1 MRRSAQVDTKG
12 LSYQDVLTKADHGD
26 IECLY
31 QSGLMH
37 HYGQG
42 VTKDPKRAFEDCMAV
57 ATQGHAGA
65 QAYVAYSYHS
75 GTLAVRRNY
84 RKAFYWYTL
93 SAEQGYRSAQF
104 SLASMHLYAK
114 GTHKNLGHAAR
125 WYKLAAQQG
134 CAESCFQ
141 LSRAYRFGKGVLQNV
156 TKSLEYLQK
165 AAQGDVAVAQYLLG
179 LEYLTAAYMRGDVDE
194 GLKWVESA
202 AENSYHDAEK
212 LLSEL
217 SSFQVL
223 NAKLAY
229 VCGLPQDSLLP
240 LRLKTL
246 IRLEQT
252 ETPFFAEMADDL
264 RDFIT
269 LNPKAGFHFLEDVA
283 MLTAQAAQVAHENDE
298 EIEAYRYET
307 RVKHLTS

>member
-1 MRRSAQVDTKG
+1 MTRSAQVDTKG
-12 LSYQDVLTKADHGD
+12 LSYEDVLTKADIGD
-26 IECLY
+26 VECLY

-42 VTKDPKRAFEDCMAV
+42 VAQDAKRAFNDCFA
-57 ATQGHAGA
+57 AAEKGHAAA
-65 QAYVAYSYHS
+65 QAYVAYCCHS
-75 GTLAVRRNY
+75 GSLAVRRNY

-104 SLASMHLYAK
+104 SLACMHLYAK
-114 GTHKNLGHAAR
+114 GTHKNLGRAAC

-134 CAESCFQ
+134 CADSCFQ
-141 LSRAYRFGKGVLQNV
+141 LSRAYRIGKGVSKNIPI
-156 TKSLEYLQK
+156 SIEYLQK
-165 AAQGDVAVAQYLLG
+165 AAQGDVPGAQYLLG
-179 LEYLTAAYMRGDVDE
+179 LEYLAGAHIRGDVDE
-194 GLKWVESA
+194 GVKWLEIA
-202 AENSYHDAEK
+202 ADKSHKEAEK

-217 SSFQVL
+217 LSFQIL

-229 VCGLPQDSLLP
+229 VCGLPRDSLLP

-252 ETPFFAEMADDL
+252 EIPLFAEMADDL
-264 RDFIT
+264 RDFVT

-283 MLTAQAAQVAHENDE
+283 KMTTQAALVAHENDE
-298 EIEAYRYET
+298 EVEACRYET
-307 RVKHLTS
+307 RAKHLTS